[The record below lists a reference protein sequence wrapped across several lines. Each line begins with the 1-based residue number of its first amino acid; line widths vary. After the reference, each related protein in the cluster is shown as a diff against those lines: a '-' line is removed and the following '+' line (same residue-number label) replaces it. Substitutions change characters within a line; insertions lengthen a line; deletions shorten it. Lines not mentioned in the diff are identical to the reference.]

1 MRGRVYATN
10 IPNCL
15 HASSG
20 HSAVYL
26 NLRAVQQP
34 IRSIIL
40 QSVII
45 LQPIQTASCPSANKM
60 IQLEFSHCWIV
71 KVGWMEEICCV
82 FAKLS
87 QRTKHIPIAGIFHAK
102 TQKLCHH
109 VFTLHLIFID
119 QNVSNASRFERTQAP
134 VLSF

>member
-1 MRGRVYATN
+1 MIRPSSESPSGLALKSCLSMRALVYATN

-15 HASSG
+15 HASSD

-26 NLRAVQQP
+26 NLRAIQQP

-40 QSVII
+40 QTVLI

-71 KVGWMEEICCV
+71 NVGWMEEICCA
-82 FAKLS
+82 FCKIS
-87 QRTKHIPIAGIFHAK
+87 TKILYIPIARIIHR
-102 TQKLCHH
+102 KLQILSCIHSH
-109 VFTLHLIFID
+109 VF
-119 QNVSNASRFERTQAP
+119 
-134 VLSF
+134 